1 MSDRLEQMNLQTEA
15 LKTQMQD
22 LDKLAQGVG
31 NRLVTA
37 FADAAIRGQNLSD
50 VLKGLALS
58 LSRMALS
65 MALRPLGNML
75 GNLLPNATGNV
86 FSKGQVV
93 PFADG
98 GIVNSPVLF
107 PMRGGTGLMGEAGP
121 EAIMPLARGADGKL
135 GVRGGGHAPRVTV
148 NISTPDVAGFQQSQG
163 QVAAMIARAVAR
175 GQRNL

>member
-1 MSDRLEQMNLQTEA
+1 MTDGLEQMSLRTEA

-22 LDKLAQGVG
+22 LDRLAEGVG
-31 NRLVTA
+31 NRLVSA
-37 FADAAIRGQNLSD
+37 FADAAIRGQSLSD

-65 MALRPLGNML
+65 MALRPLGSML
-75 GNLLPNATGNV
+75 GSLVPNAVGNV
-86 FSKGQVV
+86 IAKGQVV

-107 PMRGGTGLMGEAGP
+107 PMRGGTGLMGEAGS
-121 EAIMPLARGADGKL
+121 EAIMPLARGSDGKL
-135 GVRGGGHAPRVTV
+135 GVRGGAGGARVTI
-148 NISTPDVAGFQQSQG
+148 NIQTPDVAGFQQSQG
-163 QVAAMIARAVAR
+163 QVAAMIARAVSR

>member
-1 MSDRLEQMNLQTEA
+1 MTDSLEHMSLRTEA
-15 LKTQMQD
+15 LKAQMQD
-22 LDKLAQGVG
+22 LDRLAEGVG

-37 FADAAIRGQNLSD
+37 FADAAIRGQSLSG

-75 GNLLPNATGNV
+75 GNLIPSAVGNV
-86 FSKGQVV
+86 ISKGQVV

-107 PMRGGTGLMGEAGP
+107 PMRGATGLMGEAGP
-121 EAIMPLARGADGKL
+121 EAIMPLARGSDGKL
-135 GVRGGGHAPRVTV
+135 GVRGGTGGARVTI
-148 NISTPDVAGFQQSQG
+148 NIQTPDVAGFQKSQG
-163 QVAAMIARAVAR
+163 QVAAMIARAVSR

>member
-1 MSDRLEQMNLQTEA
+1 MSDGLEQMSLRTEV

-22 LDKLAQGVG
+22 LDRLAQGVG

-65 MALRPLGNML
+65 MALRPLGDML
-75 GNLLPNATGNV
+75 GNLVPNATGNV

-107 PMRGGTGLMGEAGP
+107 PMRGSTGLMGEAGP
-121 EAIMPLARGADGKL
+121 EAIMPLARGSDGKL
-135 GVRGGGHAPRVTV
+135 GVRGGGGGARVTV
-148 NISTPDVAGFQQSQG
+148 NIQTPDVAGFQQSQG
-163 QVAAMIARAVAR
+163 QVAAMIARAVSR

>member
-1 MSDRLEQMNLQTEA
+1 MSDSLEQMSLQTEA

-22 LDKLAQGVG
+22 LDKIAQGVG
-31 NRLVTA
+31 SRLVTA

-50 VLKGLALS
+50 VVKGLALS

-65 MALRPLGNML
+65 MALKPLGNML
-75 GNLLPNATGNV
+75 GNLVPNATGNV
-86 FSKGQVV
+86 FSNGQVV

-107 PMRGGTGLMGEAGP
+107 PMRGATGLMGEAGP
-121 EAIMPLARGADGKL
+121 EAIMPLARGSDGKL
-135 GVRGGGHAPRVTV
+135 GVRGGGGGARVTV

-163 QVAAMIARAVAR
+163 QVAAMIARAVSR